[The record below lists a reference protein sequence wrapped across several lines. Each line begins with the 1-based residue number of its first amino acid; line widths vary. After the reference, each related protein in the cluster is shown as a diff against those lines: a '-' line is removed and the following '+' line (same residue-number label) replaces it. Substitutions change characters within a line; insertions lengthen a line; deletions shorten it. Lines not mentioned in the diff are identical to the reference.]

1 MKKIFAVL
9 MVVCLVF
16 GMVGCQQNDV
26 SASQEQTSA
35 VSNNTIIPKL
45 KGEETEPETKSETA
59 SETESETAT
68 APQNTDINIETL
80 AAGEERDY
88 KIEDIL
94 KNDLEI
100 DGIPISIPCTLNELL
115 ETLGDDYSVDSED
128 ELKSIFSGI
137 TNVRS
142 EKFEGEYFGVSLN
155 YKEEGTCGRIQTI
168 ADPSELDYDSAN
180 VIGYFAGLYK
190 GVSSLSGFSKGDK
203 IENFFEKYGKP
214 SEIDS
219 SGNFIYYTFK
229 DSTGFFQIAV
239 RNDSDTIWKFMN
251 IELNT
256 EYIYDEN

>member
-1 MKKIFAVL
+1 M
-9 MVVCLVF
+9 VF

-45 KGEETEPETKSETA
+45 KEEETEPETKSETA

-190 GVSSLSGFSKGDK
+190 GALVL
-203 IENFFEKYGKP
+203 
-214 SEIDS
+214 
-219 SGNFIYYTFK
+219 
-229 DSTGFFQIAV
+229 V
-239 RNDSDTIWKFMN
+239 
-251 IELNT
+251 
-256 EYIYDEN
+256 

>member
-1 MKKIFAVL
+1 
-9 MVVCLVF
+9 MVS
-16 GMVGCQQNDV
+16 CQKSDV
-26 SASQEQTSA
+26 STGQEQTSA
-35 VSNNTIIPKL
+35 VSNNTIIPKV
-45 KGEETEPETKSETA
+45 KEEETEPETKSETTA
-59 SETESETAT
+59 ATQETEL
-68 APQNTDINIETL
+68 NIETL
-80 AAGEERDY
+80 AEGEERDWSV
-88 KIEDIL
+88 EDVL

-100 DGIPISIPCTLNELL
+100 DGIPVSIPCTLNEML
-115 ETLGDDYSVDSED
+115 EVLGDDYSVDSED

-155 YKEEGTCGRIQTI
+155 YKDEGTCGRIQTI
-168 ADPSELDYDSAN
+168 ADPKGLDYDSAN
-180 VIGYFAGLYK
+180 VIGYFSGLYYK
-190 GVSSLSGFSKGDK
+190 GISGLSGFAKGDK

-219 SGNFIYYTFK
+219 IGNFIYYTFK

-256 EYIYDEN
+256 EYIYNEN